1 MVVRSIGN
9 VTGFSEVVR
18 AIRMPIETVVE
29 RAYLARYGKVLDS
42 LIIRY

>member
-1 MVVRSIGN
+1 MVVRSIGK

-18 AIRMPIETVVE
+18 AIGIPMETVVE

-42 LIIRY
+42 LILF